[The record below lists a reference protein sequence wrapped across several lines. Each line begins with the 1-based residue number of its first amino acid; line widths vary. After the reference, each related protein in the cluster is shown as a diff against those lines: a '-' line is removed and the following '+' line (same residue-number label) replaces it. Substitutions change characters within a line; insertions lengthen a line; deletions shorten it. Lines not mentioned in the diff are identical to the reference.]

1 VLWDIALLIA
11 GLAIIYVGGR
21 FLIQGASS
29 IALRLGMRPI
39 LVGVTIVAFG
49 TSAPE
54 LFLALISSS
63 QGAASVSVGNVLGA
77 NANDLTIVLGLAAV
91 ILPLATNYLEARLE
105 IIATLSSL
113 LLFGALAL
121 DGGFDW
127 VDGLILMA
135 SFGVILY
142 MLIKRNRVPLN
153 GQEENGVDVEMGWRN
168 STSFYLGVLVLGVV
182 ALAIG
187 SELTIT
193 SSVELARSLGVSEL
207 IIGATIISIGTTLPE
222 LTVSVIS
229 ALKGEPDLAVG
240 NALGSVFF
248 NTLVVTGT
256 VALISGVYFE
266 TSVVLIS
273 VIFLISVTLL
283 ITTMM
288 RWKFQIS
295 RLGGTVL
302 VALYVVFVITMVYL
316 G

>member
-1 VLWDIALLIA
+1 
-11 GLAIIYVGGR
+11 
-21 FLIQGASS
+21 
-29 IALRLGMRPI
+29 MKPI

-54 LFLALISSS
+54 LFLALISSL

-77 NANDLTIVLGLAAV
+77 NANNLTLVLGLAAV

-113 LLFGALAL
+113 LLLGALAL

-127 VDGLILMA
+127 VDGLIFMA

-142 MLIKRNRVPLN
+142 VLLTRNRVPLN
-153 GQEENGVDVEMGWRN
+153 GTEENGVDVEMGWRN
-168 STSFYLGVLVLGVV
+168 STSFYIGVLVLGVV

-229 ALKGEPDLAVG
+229 TLKGEPDLAVG

-266 TSVVLIS
+266 SSVVLIS
-273 VIFLISVTLL
+273 VIFLILVTLL
-283 ITTMM
+283 ITAMM

-302 VALYVVFVITMVYL
+302 IALFVVFMIAMIYL

>member
-29 IALRLGMRPI
+29 LALRLGMKPI

-105 IIATLSSL
+105 IVATLSSL

-121 DGGFDW
+121 DGRFDW
-127 VDGLILMA
+127 VDGLIFMS

-142 MLIKRNRVPLN
+142 MLVTRNRVPLN
-153 GQEENGVDVEMGWRN
+153 GPEENGVDVERGWRN
-168 STSFYLGVLVLGVV
+168 STSFYLGALVLGVV
-182 ALAIG
+182 ALAI
-187 SELTIT
+187 
-193 SSVELARSLGVSEL
+193 
-207 IIGATIISIGTTLPE
+207 
-222 LTVSVIS
+222 S
-229 ALKGEPDLAVG
+229 ALKGQPDLAVG

-283 ITTMM
+283 ITAMM

-302 VALYVVFVITMVYL
+302 VALYIVFVIMMIYL

>member
-29 IALRLGMRPI
+29 LALRLGMKPI

-105 IIATLSSL
+105 IVATLSSL

-121 DGGFDW
+121 DGRFDW
-127 VDGLILMA
+127 VDGLIFMS

-142 MLIKRNRVPLN
+142 MLVTRNRVPLN
-153 GQEENGVDVEMGWRN
+153 GPEENGVDVERGWRN
-168 STSFYLGVLVLGVV
+168 STSFYLGALVLGVV

-193 SSVELARSLGVSEL
+193 SSVDLARSLGVSEL

-273 VIFLISVTLL
+273 VIFLLSVTLL
-283 ITTMM
+283 ITAMM
-288 RWKFQIS
+288 CWS
-295 RLGGTVL
+295 PSTSSS
-302 VALYVVFVITMVYL
+302 
-316 G
+316 

>member
-1 VLWDIALLIA
+1 MIA

-29 IALRLGMRPI
+29 LALRLGMKPI

-105 IIATLSSL
+105 IVATLSSL

-121 DGGFDW
+121 DGRFDW
-127 VDGLILMA
+127 VDGLIFMS

-142 MLIKRNRVPLN
+142 MLVTRNRVPLN
-153 GQEENGVDVEMGWRN
+153 GPEENGVDVEMGWRN
-168 STSFYLGVLVLGVV
+168 STSFYLGVLVLGVI

-273 VIFLISVTLL
+273 VIFLISVTLM
-283 ITTMM
+283 ITAMM

-302 VALYVVFVITMVYL
+302 VALYIVFVIMMIYL